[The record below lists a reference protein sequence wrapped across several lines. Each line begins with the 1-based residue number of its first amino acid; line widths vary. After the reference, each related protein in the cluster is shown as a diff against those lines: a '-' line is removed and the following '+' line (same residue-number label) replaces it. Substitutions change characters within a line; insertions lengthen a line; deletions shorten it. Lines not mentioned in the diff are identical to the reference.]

1 MLGYGTGA
9 AMVARDVDGYLK
21 KTGSAVPLRVAIR
34 PMFPDCESTE
44 NLTGKLRLLGKPEV
58 TAFDFYAYDFMRLE
72 ELDRVRDAVA
82 AAG

>member
-44 NLTGKLRLLGKPEV
+44 NLTGKLRLLGKRWGGRPP
-58 TAFDFYAYDFMRLE
+58 TSTPMISC
-72 ELDRVRDAVA
+72 
-82 AAG
+82 G